1 MDMLLSPEAWAQAFT
16 AAGLSALIALTAM
29 EIVLGIDNIVVLS
42 IVTGKL
48 PAQQQPRAR
57 SIGLAGALLMRL
69 VLLLSLAWIQ
79 SFTTPLVALMG
90 HTFTARDLILLGG
103 GAFLIWK
110 SVKELYAKVEGAR
123 NETAIRARVSMA
135 SAVAQVIAL
144 DLVFSLDS
152 VITAVGMSNN
162 LPVMVTAVLIAIAVM
177 WSSAG
182 AISGFVNR
190 YPAVKLLALAFL
202 TLIGLVLVS
211 EGSGYHVDK
220 GYVYSA
226 MGFSFIVIML
236 LVRMNANQMK
246 SGGQS

>member
-1 MDMLLSPEAWAQAFT
+1 MDILLSPEPWILAFS

-48 PAQQQPRAR
+48 PVQQQPRAR

-69 VLLLSLAWIQ
+69 LLLLSLTWIQ
-79 SFTTPLVALMG
+79 SFTTPMFTLFDHG
-90 HTFTARDLILLGG
+90 FTARDLILLGG
-103 GAFLIWK
+103 GLFLIFK
-110 SVKELYAKVEGAR
+110 SVKEIYAKVEGAGGEKQVKQR
-123 NETAIRARVSMA
+123 LSMVSAI
-135 SAVAQVIAL
+135 AQVIAL

-162 LPVMVTAVLIAIAVM
+162 LPVMVMAVLIAIAVM

-182 AISGFVNR
+182 MISSFVHGH
-190 YPAVKLLALAFL
+190 PAVKLLALAFL
-202 TLIGLVLVS
+202 SLIGLVLVS
-211 EGSGYHVDK
+211 ESIGMHVDK

-226 MGFSFIVIML
+226 MGFSFVVIML
-236 LVRMNANQMK
+236 LVRMNGK
-246 SGGQS
+246 EGRSGN

>member
-16 AAGLSALIALTAM
+16 AAGLSALVALTAM

-57 SIGLAGALLMRL
+57 SIGLGGALLMRL
-69 VLLLSLAWIQ
+69 VLLLSLTWIQ
-79 SFTTPLVALMG
+79 SFTTPLFALLG
-90 HTFTARDLILLGG
+90 HAFTARDLILLGG
-103 GAFLIWK
+103 GLFLIVK
-110 SVKELYAKVEGAR
+110 SVKELYLKVEGVHAEKEVKAR
-123 NETAIRARVSMA
+123 MSMA
-135 SAVAQVIAL
+135 SAIVQVIAL

-162 LPVMVTAVLIAIAVM
+162 LPVMVMAVLIAIAVM

-182 AISGFVNR
+182 IISSFVNR
-190 YPAVKLLALAFL
+190 HPSVKLLALAFL
-202 TLIGLVLVS
+202 SLIGLVLVS
-211 EGSGYHVDK
+211 EGSGFHIDK

-236 LVRMNANQMK
+236 LVRMNGKRLK
-246 SGGQS
+246 SGGQ

>member
-16 AAGLSALIALTAM
+16 AVGLSALLALTAM

-69 VLLLSLAWIQ
+69 VLLLSLTWIQ
-79 SFTTPLVALMG
+79 TFTTPLFDLFG
-90 HTFTARDLILLGG
+90 HGFTARDLILFGG
-103 GAFLIWK
+103 GAFLIVK
-110 SVKELYAKVEGAR
+110 SVKEIYAKVEGAEGEKQVKQR
-123 NETAIRARVSMA
+123 MSMA
-135 SAVAQVIAL
+135 SAIAQVILL

-177 WSSAG
+177 WSCAG
-182 AISGFVNR
+182 IISSFVNR
-190 YPAVKLLALAFL
+190 HPAVKLLALAFL
-202 TLIGLVLVS
+202 SLIGLVLVS
-211 EGSGYHVDK
+211 EGTGFHVDK

-226 MGFSFIVIML
+226 MGFSFVVIML
-236 LVRMNANQMK
+236 LVRMNVRLK
-246 SGGQS
+246 KTGS

>member
-1 MDMLLSPEAWAQAFT
+1 MDILLSPEAWMQAFT

-48 PAQQQPRAR
+48 PVQQQPRAR

-69 VLLLSLAWIQ
+69 FLLLSLTWIQ
-79 SFTTPLVALMG
+79 SFTTPMFTLFDHG
-90 HTFTARDLILLGG
+90 FTARDLILLGG
-103 GAFLIWK
+103 GLFLIFK
-110 SVKELYAKVEGAR
+110 SVKEIYAKVEGGTGEKQIKQR
-123 NETAIRARVSMA
+123 LSMVSAI
-135 SAVAQVIAL
+135 AQVIAL

-162 LPVMVTAVLIAIAVM
+162 LPVMVMAVLIAIAVM

-182 AISGFVNR
+182 MISSFVNR
-190 YPAVKLLALAFL
+190 HPAVKLLALAFL
-202 TLIGLVLVS
+202 SLIGLVLVS
-211 EGSGYHVDK
+211 ESIGMHVDK

-226 MGFSFIVIML
+226 MGFSFVVIML
-236 LVRMNANQMK
+236 LVRMNGRQSR
-246 SGGQS
+246 SGG